1 MKRCLRLVFFLTLVH
16 LSLDSTAQEVFEVD
30 SITNKVNKELPF
42 DRPFILKV
50 PDKDRSVKIIRI
62 YRIQNK
68 RDTVL
73 LGRPGALNNARDMD
87 SKGLKFDR
95 LKDNI
100 LIQVPS
106 LRPNR
111 DIEIRLFHSFEGN
124 NLDEL
129 FGVFQKYD
137 NGQLEDGDKLLDQ
150 LLSRIEPDM
159 FGEELTSFGARSW
172 VDSDDND
179 LNTFFKDNL
188 KLIFDEVKTKNFSLT
203 LSEFSN
209 TNMELVENR
218 GSLILKLNTEKLRA
232 FWRLDNQG
240 LLSDFENGRLV
251 IESTQITSKV
261 PEFSLVK
268 RSSNLTKNVKFM
280 NELLAELD
288 DINARDGGVLTE
300 LDNMIS
306 QLRSAIITFET
317 NRKWLSDKL
326 KAIKTII
333 DSEKNIMYSDWY
345 TGGNQIPNLKSAGSY
360 SIIPEIGLAG
370 IYANGH
376 STDELLVRP
385 YIGVGI
391 YFRPVDKNIP
401 FSNFSNSFWHR
412 ASIDLGLT
420 VSKLNTGD
428 GQSEFS
434 DLYNNMSVLTGV
446 KYKATRAVSFS
457 MGFAWTQQ
465 IDSNPL
471 IDDKS
476 IVALPYLSLSLDV
489 DFASALS
496 KLTGKVG
503 L

>member
-1 MKRCLRLVFFLTLVH
+1 MKRWLFLIFFLTLVH
-16 LSLDSTAQEVFEVD
+16 SSYYSFAQEVFEVD
-30 SITNKVNKELPF
+30 SITYKINKELPF

-50 PDKDRSVKIIRI
+50 KDKDRSVKIIHI
-62 YRIQNK
+62 YQIQQR
-68 RDTVL
+68 RDAVVFKEF
-73 LGRPGALNNARDMD
+73 GALNNKKDVG
-87 SKGLKFDR
+87 STGLKFDR
-95 LKDNI
+95 QKENI
-100 LIQVPS
+100 LIRVPS
-106 LRPNR
+106 LRPNSN
-111 DIEIRLFHSFEGN
+111 IEIRLFHTFEGG
-124 NLDEL
+124 NLDDL
-129 FGVFQKYD
+129 FAVFKKYD
-137 NGQLEDGDKLLDQ
+137 NRLPSDGDKLLEQ
-150 LLSRIEPDM
+150 LLNRLEPEM
-159 FGEELTSFGARSW
+159 LGEQFTSFGGRSW
-172 VDSDDND
+172 EEHYRAQLRVFFFDSLQNHFND
-179 LNTFFKDNL
+179 IENKSFNL
-188 KLIFDEVKTKNFSLT
+188 G
-203 LSEFSN
+203 LSEFTN
-209 TNMELVENR
+209 TNMELIESR
-218 GSLILKLNTEKLRA
+218 ASLTLKLGTEKLRA
-232 FWRLDNQG
+232 FWRLYNQS
-240 LLSDFENGRLV
+240 LLPDFENGRLL
-251 IESTQITSKV
+251 IESSQITPKA
-261 PEFSLVK
+261 PDFSLVQ
-268 RSSNLTKNVKFM
+268 RNSNLSKNVKFM

-412 ASIDLGLT
+412 TSIDLGLT

-476 IVALPYLSLSLDV
+476 IVALPYFSLSLDV

-496 KLTGKVG
+496 KLTGKAG